1 MEIKKVN
8 VKEIKLNPKNP
19 RVIKD
24 DKFKK
29 LVKSIED
36 FTEMLDLRPI
46 VVDETMTILGGNMR
60 FKACLEAG
68 LTEVPIII
76 FDGLTDKK
84 KHQFLIK
91 DNINYGDWDYMML
104 EDTQSLDDWGF
115 DLPDW
120 LVENEDGSDEDDDF
134 FNQDFIDDYNNETPQ
149 APSLDD
155 SQFEQRYEFDGSC
168 ILMNLDFNDYEFYK
182 TVEQQILQKTKTKNI
197 SDAFK
202 QMLKNK

>member
-1 MEIKKVN
+1 MNIQKVN
-8 VKEIKLNPKNP
+8 VKDIKLNPRNP

-24 DKFKK
+24 EKFRK

-36 FTEMLDLRPI
+36 FPEMLNVRPI

-68 LTEVPIII
+68 LQEVSIIV
-76 FDGLTDKK
+76 FDGLTEHQ

-104 EDTQSLDDWGF
+104 EDTELLDNWGM

-120 LVENEDGSDEDDDF
+120 LLDTPQTEDEDDDF
-134 FNQDFIDDYNNETPQ
+134 FNEDFDDVDYGDYKKPE
-149 APSLDD
+149 LDE
-155 SQFEQRYEFDGSC
+155 SGFEQRYEFDGSC
-168 ILMNLDFNDYEFYK
+168 ILLNLDIEDYEFYK
-182 TVEQQILQKTKTKNI
+182 RMEQQIINKTNTKNI

>member
-1 MEIKKVN
+1 MNIEKVS
-8 VKEIKLNPKNP
+8 VKDIKLNPRNP

-29 LVKSIED
+29 LVKSVED
-36 FTEMLDLRPI
+36 FPEMLEIRPI
-46 VVDETMTILGGNMR
+46 VVDDTMTILGGNMR

-68 LTEVPIII
+68 LTEVSIII
-76 FDGLTDKK
+76 FGGLTEEK

-91 DNINYGDWDYMML
+91 DNVNYGDWDYMML
-104 EDTQSLDDWGF
+104 ENTDTLDLWGM

-120 LVENEDGSDEDDDF
+120 LIDNDDNNDDDDF
-134 FNQDFIDDYNNETPQ
+134 FNDDFIDSYNNTPTTG
-149 APSLDD
+149 PSLDD
-155 SQFEQRYEFDGSC
+155 TDFGKRYEFDGSC
-168 ILMNLDFNDYEFYK
+168 ILLNMDIDDYNFYK
-182 TVEQQILQKTKTKNI
+182 NMEQQVISNTKTKNI